1 MTPPEERIKRKGKQR
16 VRPKELHGGHGSQG
30 GHGGDESAEE
40 ARASELGATLWQ
52 AEQSEQQWAT
62 PGEPV
67 LADIDSLLTAA
78 NGFPGQINTIGG
90 SGEAK
95 SNFLPK
101 TYFLPSAASIVA
113 FRAKEAAREAKL
125 AARQSKAD
133 WLKRM

>member
-1 MTPPEERIKRKGKQR
+1 M
-16 VRPKELHGGHGSQG
+16 
-30 GHGGDESAEE
+30 
-40 ARASELGATLWQ
+40 
-52 AEQSEQQWAT
+52 
-62 PGEPV
+62 

-78 NGFPGQINTIGG
+78 SGFPGQINTIGG

-101 TYFLPSAASIVA
+101 TYFLPSAASIAA

-133 WLKRM
+133 WLKLDVPT